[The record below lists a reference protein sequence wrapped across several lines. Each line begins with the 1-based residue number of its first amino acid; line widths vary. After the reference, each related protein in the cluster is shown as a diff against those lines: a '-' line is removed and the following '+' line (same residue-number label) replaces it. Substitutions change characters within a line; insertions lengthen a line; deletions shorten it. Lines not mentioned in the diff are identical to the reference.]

1 MKDIS
6 ANIIWIYDDGR
17 ETQNLIE
24 LDLNKAQRGYMNFK
38 IIVEGEVNEKL
49 SILVGMRHVDSG
61 KRLNIFN
68 TEIEAPIGDSIQY
81 TYYLKNLNISFNGDG
96 EYTLQ
101 VFIIP
106 SGRQPELS
114 NLKSSFNLKVTG
126 FEKSVNE
133 KNHTE

>member
-24 LDLNKAQRGYMNFK
+24 LDLNKAQRGYMN
-38 IIVEGEVNEKL
+38 L

-126 FEKSVNE
+126 FEKSVKE
-133 KNHTE
+133 KNHTD